1 MNTAYN
7 FTFRSDDGIEIFCY
21 CWLPSSFP
29 DPFSTRTPLQASA
42 GKNATKIEKMDDS
55 NSTLLPEVTIV
66 QNTSDNEYDF
76 SSSMDSLPPLK
87 GVVQI
92 AHGMAEHAARYA
104 YFARCL
110 NKAGYAVYANDHR
123 GHGRSAESESQQ
135 GYLGGKNGFDLL
147 IADMA
152 HLAQI
157 AQANHPN
164 IPLFLFG
171 HSMGSFASQRFLM
184 DYADLTDGLIL
195 SGSNGKQGA
204 ALSLGRWIAGIER
217 TLRGDRAKSNLL
229 NRLSFGAYNKKIA
242 PNRTPYDWLS
252 RDEASV
258 DRYIADPWCGAVFP
272 TSFFTGFFDTLLYI
286 ENPKHF
292 HKIPT
297 SIPIIILSGDQ
308 DPVGSFGK
316 GVAELYN
323 RYRSVGVQEVIM
335 KLYTGARHEILNELN
350 RDDVIQDI
358 LDFLETHTSD
368 ELTS

>member
-1 MNTAYN
+1 MNTTYN
-7 FTFRSDDGIEIFCY
+7 FTFQSDDDLDIFCY
-21 CWLPSSFP
+21 CSLPSSFP
-29 DPFSTRTPLQASA
+29 NPFSTNTSLPASE
-42 GKNATKIEKMDDS
+42 GKIATKIEIKDDS
-55 NSTLLPEVTIV
+55 NSTMLPEVTIV
-66 QNTSDNEYDF
+66 QNTSDKEYNL
-76 SSSMDSLPPLK
+76 SSSIDSLSPLK

-92 AHGMAEHAARYA
+92 AHGMAEHAPRYA
-104 YFARCL
+104 YFAHCL

-135 GYLGGKNGFDLL
+135 GYLGGKDGFDLL

-157 AQANHPN
+157 ARTNHPD

-184 DYADLTDGLIL
+184 DYSGLIDGLIL

-204 ALSLGRWIAGIER
+204 VLSFGRWIAGIER
-217 TLRGDRAKSNLL
+217 TLRGDRAKSKLL
-229 NRLSFGAYNKKIA
+229 NRLSFGAYNKKFA

-252 RDEASV
+252 CDETSV

-292 HKIPT
+292 HKIPLST
-297 SIPIIILSGDQ
+297 PIIILSGDQ

-316 GVAELYN
+316 GVTELYN
-323 RYRSVGVQEVIM
+323 RYRNTGVQDVSI
-335 KLYTGARHEILNELN
+335 KLYSGARHEILNELN
-350 RDDVIQDI
+350 RDDVIRDI
-358 LDFLETHTSD
+358 IDFLDTHA
-368 ELTS
+368 